1 MNYPDYQPSVAT
13 DPLSDD
19 ELDALDA
26 QLAELPADGAMN
38 LEALDGFLTGLV
50 VGPGLART
58 LKGGDWLPL
67 VWGGDG
73 ADGVFPFESQR
84 QRKKVVVQVLR
95 HLRTID
101 VALREHPDAWQP
113 VVSVAEDD
121 AAEEEWVDAGD
132 WCTGFLQSM
141 DLNREAWAPW
151 LDQPALSAQ
160 FVPLLLLGGEPEERP
175 AGATQALDDL
185 EVRDQ
190 LSRAFFD
197 TVLVLAR
204 PEALN
209 G

>member
-1 MNYPDYQPSVAT
+1 M
-13 DPLSDD
+13 
-19 ELDALDA
+19 
-26 QLAELPADGAMN
+26 
-38 LEALDGFLTGLV
+38 
-50 VGPGLART
+50 
-58 LKGGDWLPL
+58 
-67 VWGGDG
+67 
-73 ADGVFPFESQR
+73 
-84 QRKKVVVQVLR
+84 
-95 HLRTID
+95 
-101 VALREHPDAWQP
+101 
-113 VVSVAEDD
+113 
-121 AAEEEWVDAGD
+121 DAGD
-132 WCTGFLQSM
+132 WCTGFLQAM

-151 LDQPALSAQ
+151 LDQPALSVQ

>member
-1 MNYPDYQPSVAT
+1 MNYPDYQPNVANE
-13 DPLSDD
+13 PLSDD

-26 QLAELPADGAMN
+26 QLAELPADAAMN

-73 ADGVFPFESQR
+73 ADGMFPFESQR
-84 QRKKVVVQVLR
+84 QRKKMVVQVLR
-95 HLRTID
+95 HLRAID
-101 VALREHPDAWQP
+101 LALRGHPDAWQP
-113 VVSVAEDD
+113 VVSVAEDE

-132 WCTGFLQSM
+132 WCTGFLQAM
-141 DLNREAWAPW
+141 DLNREAWGPW
-151 LDQPALSAQ
+151 LDQPAWSVR

-175 AGATQALDDL
+175 AGAPEALDDL
-185 EVRDQ
+185 EERDQ

-204 PEALN
+204 PETLN